1 MKAASA
7 LVEPS
12 MKPPLKGL
20 YITSTLVEA
29 RERVPVR
36 IVNVADQDQVLSE
49 GTVVG
54 HVEPVVWT
62 MPLGDQEL
70 PPPATQGACE
80 QLQGVI
86 SDAMPN
92 LDATETQALEG
103 LIAEFRDVFATS
115 SDDFGR
121 TDRVRHRIDT
131 GDARPIRQPPRRL
144 PLAKQAEVDN
154 MLDDMKRKGVI
165 EESEGPWSSPVVLV
179 RKKNGDLPF
188 CVDCRKLNDV
198 TKKDCCRYCQSNVTK
213 CLGERSY
220 PPLEQVKNEL

>member
-7 LVEPS
+7 LVEPT
-12 MKPPLKGL
+12 MKSPLKEL

-36 IVNVADQDQVLSE
+36 IVNVADRDQVLSE

-54 HVEPVVWT
+54 HVELVAWS
-62 MPLGDQEL
+62 MPLGDQQR
-70 PPPATQGACE
+70 PPPATQGPCE

-86 SDAMPN
+86 SDVKPN
-92 LDATETQALEG
+92 LDATETRALEG
-103 LIAEFRDVFATS
+103 LIALFRDVFAAN

-131 GDARPIRQPPRRL
+131 GNARQIRQPPRRL

-154 MLDDMKRKGVI
+154 MLDDMRPK
-165 EESEGPWSSPVVLV
+165 E
-179 RKKNGDLPF
+179 
-188 CVDCRKLNDV
+188 
-198 TKKDCCRYCQSNVTK
+198 
-213 CLGERSY
+213 
-220 PPLEQVKNEL
+220 